1 MKNMFEKFKDFCNYF
16 KDFDKTAEINRDI
29 TMKGETM
36 KYSLFSETN
45 YDQNLIIYRVYIND
59 KESKEKVK
67 NRAEKIEEFYTE
79 TLTETNKYYQDGNS
93 LLSYSE
99 LISNKSQYEN
109 FYKIARVRKLD
120 DKNTLE
126 KIISFNTDKDR
137 FFAELKYYGKS
148 VDFVLKESFNYQ
160 VYKFDK
166 ELLRFF
172 TQKADERELIG
183 IDIVIND
190 INYYDEVAKNIAI
203 NKMIDKINYYT
214 GLDLKIENFGVNYFT
229 RL

>member
-16 KDFDKTAEINRDI
+16 KDFDKTDEINRDI
-29 TMKGETM
+29 TLKGNTM

-45 YDQNLIIYRVYIND
+45 YDQNLIIYRVYIDQNED
-59 KESKEKVK
+59 KEKVK
-67 NRAEKIEEFYTE
+67 NKAKQLEDYYIE

-99 LISNKSQYEN
+99 LISNKSPAEN

-172 TQKADERELIG
+172 SQKGDNKTLIG
-183 IDIVIND
+183 IDIVVNS
-190 INYYDEVAKNIAI
+190 INYYDEVTKNQAV

-214 GLDLKIENFGVNYFT
+214 ALDLKFENFGVNYFT

>member
-67 NRAEKIEEFYTE
+67 NRAEKLEEFYTE

-126 KIISFNTDKDR
+126 KIISFNS
-137 FFAELKYYGKS
+137 L
-148 VDFVLKESFNYQ
+148 
-160 VYKFDK
+160 
-166 ELLRFF
+166 
-172 TQKADERELIG
+172 
-183 IDIVIND
+183 
-190 INYYDEVAKNIAI
+190 
-203 NKMIDKINYYT
+203 
-214 GLDLKIENFGVNYFT
+214 
-229 RL
+229 

>member
-29 TMKGETM
+29 AMKGETM
-36 KYSLFSETN
+36 KYSLFSDTN

-59 KESKEKVK
+59 DESKTKVK
-67 NRAEKIEEFYTE
+67 NRAKQIEEYHTE
-79 TLTETNKYYQDGNS
+79 VLTETNKYYQDGNS

-99 LISNKSQYEN
+99 LISNKSPEDN

-126 KIISFNTDKDR
+126 KIISFNTDKER

-148 VDFVLKESFNYQ
+148 VDFVLKESYTYH

-172 TQKADERELIG
+172 NQKGDGKELIG

-190 INYYDEVAKNIAI
+190 TNYSDEIVKNLAV

-214 GLDLKIENFGVNYFT
+214 GLELKLENFGVNYFT